1 METKVKPTVET
12 WLCRGYLFLMLALLP
27 LAVHNGFFDI
37 TETKTICFTVPTV
50 VFVLARLGFT
60 LYRENGLP
68 CRRLAGA
75 EWAALALCLIC
86 FIASAAGGD
95 FAGSFLGERGRYQ
108 GLGMMWLYAALYF
121 AFSGARVRSGD
132 VLVPLG
138 LGLFLSGALTVCNHL
153 GYDVLGFCSQLGE
166 FDRGRYISTLGN
178 INFAGAYLTLVWP
191 VCAAALLTERRPWK
205 GILLGIVCVGRRW
218 RCGARA
224 RCSVS
229 ARRSCC
235 CRCLRK
241 RSRTRYG
248 GIRCFSL
255 EQRFPCSLTGRSFM
269 ISENGS
275 PRSDGIFRNRR

>member
-1 METKVKPTVET
+1 METKLKPTVET

-50 VFVLARLGFT
+50 VFVLVRLGFT

-68 CRRLAGA
+68 RRRLAGA
-75 EWAALALCLIC
+75 EWAALARCLIC

-108 GLGMMWLYAALYF
+108 GLGMMWLYVALYF

-191 VCAAALLTERRPWK
+191 VCAAALLTERRLWK
-205 GILLGIVCVGRRW
+205 GILLGIVCVTGLWAAMAVRSESAVLGIGAALALLPLLAKKEPDALRRYPLLLA
-218 RCGARA
+218 GTAFSVLAYRA
-224 RCSVS
+224 IV
-229 ARRSCC
+229 
-235 CRCLRK
+235 
-241 RSRTRYG
+241 YDFG
-248 GIRCFSL
+248 
-255 EQRFPCSLTGRSFM
+255 
-269 ISENGS
+269 
-275 PRSDGIFRNRR
+275 

>member
-37 TETKTICFTVPTV
+37 TETKTICFTAPTV

-68 CRRLAGA
+68 RRRLAGA

-86 FIASAAGGD
+86 CIASAAGGD

-138 LGLFLSGALTVCNHL
+138 LGLFLSGALTVS
-153 GYDVLGFCSQLGE
+153 GFTRHSKAT
-166 FDRGRYISTLGN
+166 IS
-178 INFAGAYLTLVWP
+178 
-191 VCAAALLTERRPWK
+191 
-205 GILLGIVCVGRRW
+205 
-218 RCGARA
+218 RCW
-224 RCSVS
+224 
-229 ARRSCC
+229 
-235 CRCLRK
+235 LP
-241 RSRTRYG
+241 
-248 GIRCFSL
+248 L
-255 EQRFPCSLTGRSFM
+255 
-269 ISENGS
+269 
-275 PRSDGIFRNRR
+275 

>member
-68 CRRLAGA
+68 RRRLAGA
-75 EWAALALCLIC
+75 EWAALVLCLIC

-121 AFSGARVRSGD
+121 AFSGVRMRSGD

-153 GYDVLGFCSQLGE
+153 GYDVLGFCSQLGARVAGLR
-166 FDRGRYISTLGN
+166 RGASHGK
-178 INFAGAYLTLVWP
+178 
-191 VCAAALLTERRPWK
+191 AALERDPSGDRLRHRP
-205 GILLGIVCVGRRW
+205 LGGDGGAERERGARYRR
-218 RCGARA
+218 GARA
-224 RCSVS
+224 AAAACEKGARRAAAVS
-229 ARRSCC
+229 AAARRNSAF
-235 CRCLRK
+235 RARLP
-241 RSRTRYG
+241 G
-248 GIRCFSL
+248 GRL
-255 EQRFPCSLTGRSFM
+255 
-269 ISENGS
+269 
-275 PRSDGIFRNRR
+275 

>member
-1 METKVKPTVET
+1 
-12 WLCRGYLFLMLALLP
+12 ML
-27 LAVHNGFFDI
+27 
-37 TETKTICFTVPTV
+37 
-50 VFVLARLGFT
+50 RLGFT

-68 CRRLAGA
+68 APQACGRGMGGAGA
-75 EWAALALCLIC
+75 LPYMLYCVRR
-86 FIASAAGGD
+86 GRD

-191 VCAAALLTERRPWK
+191 VCAAALLTERRLWK
-205 GILLGIVCVGRRW
+205 GILLGIVCVTGLWAAMAVRSESAVLGI
-218 RCGARA
+218 GAA
-224 RCSVS
+224 LVLLPLL
-229 ARRSCC
+229 AK
-235 CRCLRK
+235 K
-241 RSRTRYG
+241 RSRTRCG
-248 GIRCFSL
+248 GIRCCSP

>member
-12 WLCRGYLFLMLALLP
+12 RLCRGYLFLMLALLP

-50 VFVLARLGFT
+50 VFVLVRLGFT

-68 CRRLAGA
+68 RRRLAGA

-178 INFAGAYLTLVWP
+178 NNFAGAYLTLVWP
-191 VCAAALLTERRPWK
+191 VCAAALLTERRLWK
-205 GILLGIVCVGRRW
+205 GILLGIVCVTGLWAAMAVRSESAVLGI
-218 RCGARA
+218 GAA
-224 RCSVS
+224 LVLLPLL
-229 ARRSCC
+229 AKKEPDA
-235 CRCLRK
+235 LR
-241 RSRTRYG
+241 
-248 GIRCFSL
+248 
-255 EQRFPCSLTGRSFM
+255 RFPLLLAGTALSVLAYRAVVYDFGKRLSSLGRHF
-269 ISENGS
+269 
-275 PRSDGIFRNRR
+275 